1 MADYATLSD
10 DALAAAYEGLKS
22 RASEHGTAARRE
34 MAAVAEET
42 QRRLRQRYLAQREA
56 AASEAASYAD
66 AYRSRLG
73 EIEQGVR
80 QWRAPPH
87 PRPDEAFAAEES
99 PQLANSFEWRLWNK
113 PMVKTRAM
121 WERDS
126 RAAELARRLQA
137 ERKLAQ
143 EAGPAQLAAF
153 DSVYPGVDLVDTSV
167 SDSWRVGLEP
177 WGMVN
182 KVLSYPSAWPGMFAA
197 GGQLAAGSALEAAGS
212 PNYAADDRNNIS
224 WQQVNAADDVLFN
237 LPTKLAYMATGDRDY
252 APAYARSYWDE
263 VRKREQA
270 PLSVLRPGA
279 SLPSP
284 RNVSGDAG
292 AAVFDVTG
300 DLLKG
305 TGMSDT
311 AKLAVQVPAMILAG
325 TLTDP
330 FMPRYGASLLRN
342 AALLGGDVAA
352 GGAIV
357 GAIPIGQA
365 IATSQSD
372 RERMGVEQYYDN
384 LLRAL
389 QQQNRIT
396 P

>member
-1 MADYATLSD
+1 MADYSALS
-10 DALAAAYEGLKS
+10 AAELESAYRAMQGRAAEHGPAASRELAAI
-22 RASEHGTAARRE
+22 RAEAD
-34 MAAVAEET
+34 
-42 QRRLRQRYLAQREA
+42 RRLRQSRLSRQEETSREV
-56 AASEAASYAD
+56 ASHAD

-73 EIEQGVR
+73 EIEGEVR

-87 PRPDEAFAAEES
+87 PRPDDAFAAEES

-113 PMVKTRAM
+113 PMVKTRGM
-121 WERDS
+121 WERDN

-137 ERKLAQ
+137 ERKRAQ
-143 EAGPAQLAAF
+143 ELGPTQLAAF
-153 DSVYPGVDLVDTSV
+153 DSVYPGVDLIDTQV
-167 SDSWRVGLEP
+167 SDSWTVGLEP

-182 KVLSYPSAWPGMFAA
+182 KALSYPSAWAGMFVTAGQGAA
-197 GGQLAAGSALEAAGS
+197 GDALAAAGA
-212 PNYAADDRNNIS
+212 PNYAADDRNNIA

-263 VRKREQA
+263 VRQREQA

-292 AAVFDVTG
+292 AAAFDVTG

-325 TLTDP
+325 SFTDP
-330 FMPRYGASLLRN
+330 FMPKYAGSLARR
-342 AALLGGDVAA
+342 AALLGGDVAT

-357 GAIPIGQA
+357 GALPIGQA
-365 IATSQSD
+365 VATSQSD
-372 RERMGVEQYYDN
+372 RERMAMDQYYDN

-396 P
+396 E